1 MRSASLSLLLAVTV
15 FVAFAAL
22 PASLGLISLLRALLF
37 IGVAAC
43 LVAAGLQSV
52 AWLLSRYAPKGM
64 TWMARPL
71 H

>member
-43 LVAAGLQSV
+43 LVAAVLRSA
-52 AWLLSRYAPKGM
+52 AWLLSRDPAGRT
-64 TWMARPL
+64 TWVARPL